1 MQHSFLSAPVK
12 CFGQRNKKGLPT
24 PKLNILKNNKLLC
37 GTSSIKKLRGRLLII
52 INEAGGLINRLL
64 SFQGVSMSTRKI
76 DSKDLHSVS
85 SVCIDAFMGSV
96 APTLKEEGIKT
107 FQNVASLEGLESRM
121 EADNEMVVY
130 ENEGEVVGYIELKE
144 GRHIA
149 MLFVSPSFQKRGVGK
164 LLISKIL
171 PYAKS
176 DIITVSASLT
186 SISAYLN
193 FGFECTGEVSES
205 AGLTYQP
212 MQIKLNK
219 SKHADF

>member
-1 MQHSFLSAPVK
+1 
-12 CFGQRNKKGLPT
+12 
-24 PKLNILKNNKLLC
+24 
-37 GTSSIKKLRGRLLII
+37 
-52 INEAGGLINRLL
+52 
-64 SFQGVSMSTRKI
+64 MSTRKI

-96 APTLKEEGIKT
+96 APTLKEEGIKK

-219 SKHADF
+219 SKHADL